1 MDEQTRFTNAGK
13 VGSAKGITRAL
24 VSDDL
29 DDYTKNRLNKILEIL
44 DSIEL

>member
-29 DDYTKNRLNKILEIL
+29 DDYTKNRLNKIIELL

>member
-1 MDEQTRFTNAGK
+1 MNEQIRFTNAGK
-13 VGSAKGITRAL
+13 IGSAKGITRAL

-29 DDYTKNRLNKILEIL
+29 DDYTKNRLNKIIEIL

>member
-1 MDEQTRFTNAGK
+1 MDEKIRFTNAGK

-29 DDYTKNRLNKILEIL
+29 DDYTKNRLNKIIEIL